1 MEKLEEFSFF
11 AVRTDEDANL
21 EMQVKNKIERELDGT
36 PASAFIP
43 LRQTKVRING
53 TVFSHLEM
61 AMPNYVFILNSGI
74 DDKLGK
80 KIKKIKGVE
89 EILSTP
95 VNGKDI
101 PTPIE
106 WKEMA
111 KFIKSTPS
119 IDEMMLAY
127 YGNTK
132 TYVIFGANA
141 GAKCEV
147 TNVTNTEAQI
157 ILGLNNPI
165 KTTVPLWYIGKE
177 ETQ

>member
-21 EMQVKNKIERELDGT
+21 EMQVKNKIEKELLGT

-43 LRQTKVRING
+43 LRQTKIRING
-53 TVFSHLEM
+53 ATFSHLEM

-106 WKEMA
+106 WKEMS
-111 KFIKSTPS
+111 KFIKSTPTAEDIINLYAS
-119 IDEMMLAY
+119 
-127 YGNTK
+127 N

-141 GAKCEV
+141 GAKCSV
-147 TNVTNTEAQI
+147 VGITDAGAQI
-157 ILGLNNPI
+157 VLGLTNPI
-165 KTTVPLWYIGKE
+165 TTTIPVWYIGKE